1 MITDNIIRGNL
12 LHIAAYGIQMEEALI
27 ALGIHWILLHR
38 QQLLELLRDQDG
50 IFHFAF
56 GGTGMYTSAI
66 DMKLCSCGIKI
77 LIFQFAQCAT
87 VYGIRII
94 RSEQLH
100 IKMIRSGTD
109 FLIRGET
116 DADLAVLFLRMI

>member
-1 MITDNIIRGNL
+1 MITDNIIRSSF
-12 LHIAAYGIQMEEALI
+12 LHIAAYGIQMEESFI
-27 ALGIHWILLHR
+27 AFGIHWILLHR
-38 QQLLELLRDQDG
+38 KQLLELLRDQDG
-50 IFHFAF
+50 IFHFAL
-56 GGTGMYTSAI
+56 GGTGMHTSAI
-66 DMKLCSCGIKI
+66 DMKLRSGSIEV
-77 LIFQFAQCAT
+77 LIFQFAQRTT

-94 RSEQLH
+94 CTEQLH